1 MRLRKY
7 PVSAALRVPALLA
20 IGALLC
26 TAAVASAGDLSET
39 FFRIDVSNAN
49 DSAFFEVLS
58 QDVEY
63 DPELGG
69 WSWMLAA
76 PPDLAG
82 IASLDDAVLTI
93 LGDPQ
98 ITLNFAMTA
107 GPLDTTVTISS
118 AVLSFGPFVNPDGLA
133 SAALGLTESNGDTA
147 TLTGLGGSGN
157 AYVASY
163 NTPPGTIFAEFIP
176 QLYASGAYQSVSD
189 SDGTGGFV
197 PISDTVTNMQAQY
210 SFTLT
215 AFDQASGTSV
225 FVIIPEPAGLVLL
238 ALGGLVLGRRRS

>member
-1 MRLRKY
+1 MCLGVHGIQVVLR
-7 PVSAALRVPALLA
+7 AVPALLA

-26 TAAVASAGDLSET
+26 TGVAATAGELSDV

-58 QDVEY
+58 EDVPY
-63 DPELGG
+63 NPDVGG
-69 WSWMLAA
+69 WSWTLGV
-76 PPDLAG
+76 PPDLAD
-82 IASLDDAVLTI
+82 IASLDNAVLTI

-98 ITLNFAMTA
+98 IALSFAMTA

-133 SAALGLTESNGDTA
+133 SAGLTLTETNGDTA
-147 TLTGLGGSGN
+147 TLTGLGGHGN

-163 NTPPGTIFAEFIP
+163 NTPPGTVFAEFVP
-176 QLYASGAYQSVSD
+176 QLYVSEPYGSISGSGS
-189 SDGTGGFV
+189 TGWL
-197 PISDTVTNMQAQY
+197 PISDTVGNMQGQY

-215 AFDQASGTSV
+215 ASDQASGTSV
-225 FVIIPEPAGLVLL
+225 FVIIPEPAGLALL
-238 ALGGLVLGRRRS
+238 ALGGLALGRRRS

>member
-1 MRLRKY
+1 
-7 PVSAALRVPALLA
+7 VPALLA

-69 WSWMLAA
+69 WSWS
-76 PPDLAG
+76 DVG
-82 IASLDDAVLTI
+82 IALGEVASLDQATLEI

-225 FVIIPEPAGLVLL
+225 FVIIPEPAGLALL